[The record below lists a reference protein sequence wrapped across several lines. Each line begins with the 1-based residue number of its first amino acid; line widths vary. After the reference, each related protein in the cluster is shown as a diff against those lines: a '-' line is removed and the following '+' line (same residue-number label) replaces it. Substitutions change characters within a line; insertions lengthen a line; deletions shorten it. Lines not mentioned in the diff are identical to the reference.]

1 MQQRLSK
8 NAVLEE
14 KSVILVLIRERVKR
28 KSSITKSRTFVNRS
42 RWDAIRAC
50 LLDAVGL
57 RKEKDYRMISGDD
70 FFAKLSIVI
79 VESSLSKR
87 LTTFKDL
94 L

>member
-42 RWDAIRAC
+42 RC
-50 LLDAVGL
+50 KPLL
-57 RKEKDYRMISGDD
+57 RKENGYLTGIQNNDKLLFLKPIFQIVSTQIRKTND
-70 FFAKLSIVI
+70 F
-79 VESSLSKR
+79 
-87 LTTFKDL
+87 
-94 L
+94 